1 MCILFICTGNT
12 CRSCMAEA
20 IFNKL
25 NMLDNIAYSAGL
37 SILPNST
44 TSLNADLVLKSAM
57 NIDIMNRKAVQ
68 LTNKNIEEADLILT
82 MTKYMKEILN
92 MNFPVSKGKV
102 YTLNDYV
109 GIQGDIVD
117 PYGRDI
123 VTYSETLQVIK
134 NSILLLFGKLKE
146 DIRII

>member
-1 MCILFICTGNT
+1 MSILFICMGNT
-12 CRSCMAEA
+12 CRSCMAES

-37 SILPNST
+37 SISPNST

-57 NIDIMNRKAVQ
+57 NIDIKDRKAVQ
-68 LTNKNIEEADLILT
+68 LTNKNVEEADLILT
-82 MTKYMKEILN
+82 MTKYMNDILS
-92 MNFPVSKGKV
+92 MNFPASKGKV
-102 YTLNDYV
+102 YTLNEYV

-134 NSILLLFGKLKE
+134 NSIVLLFGKLKE
-146 DIRII
+146 DICII